1 MTDRLSQ
8 DLKSLKIDRSKK
20 TRGSGRNKWILI
32 GVLVV
37 AVALIAGLIAF
48 LPEKAGLSSLG
59 ARSREVEAAIVVPQS
74 PSAEGV
80 VLTAG
85 GYIIPRHRIDLAP
98 KISGRVTEINF
109 EKGDFV
115 RKGEVLARLDDQ
127 EILAQLAQAQAN
139 RQAAEARLKELLA
152 GSRPQEIE
160 RAKAALEQAEAS
172 LRTAQLNLE
181 RARHL
186 NKTGVLSKQALD
198 DAQNNYDVALA
209 QVKAARESH
218 ELARIGPRTEQ
229 IELARAQLAE
239 AEAAIRWSETQLD
252 NTVIRAPIDGTIL
265 DRIVERG
272 EMVTTLSFGGRG
284 ARTGLGGMAN
294 LKELEVELDINEAD
308 IPRVRMGQQCT
319 VSPDSYPDRKYK
331 GKVREIAPEAN
342 RQKATIQV
350 KVSIL
355 NPDEY
360 LRPETNAKVN
370 FLEERK
376 EQTTESRILV
386 PKSAILNV
394 QGTPSVFLMKNGRA
408 ARQPIKTGRELW
420 GQIEILSGLAGGE
433 QLIVRGL
440 EGITDGEKVAL
451 KQP

>member
-1 MTDRLSQ
+1 M
-8 DLKSLKIDRSKK
+8 
-20 TRGSGRNKWILI
+20 G
-32 GVLVV
+32 
-37 AVALIAGLIAF
+37 A
-48 LPEKAGLSSLG
+48 KA
-59 ARSREVEAAIVVPQS
+59 REVETALVVQQS
-74 PSAEGV
+74 PSADIV

-98 KISGRVTEINF
+98 KISGRLSEINF
-109 EKGDFV
+109 EKGDTV
-115 RKGEVLARLDDQ
+115 KKGQILARLEDQ
-127 EILAQLAQAQAN
+127 EIQAQLAQSTAN

-152 GSRPQEIE
+152 GSRPQEID
-160 RAKAALEQAEAS
+160 RAKANLDQAEAT
-172 LRTAQLNLE
+172 LRTTQVNLE

-198 DAQNNYDVALA
+198 DAQNNFDVAQA
-209 QVKAARESH
+209 QFKAARENH

-229 IELARAQLAE
+229 VELARAQLAE
-239 AEAAIRWSETQLD
+239 ADAAIAWYHTQLD
-252 NTVIRAPIDGTIL
+252 NTIIRAPIDGTIL
-265 DRIVERG
+265 DRIVEKG

-284 ARTGLGGMAN
+284 ARTGLGGIAN

-308 IPRVRMGQQCT
+308 IPRIRMAQDCT
-319 VSPDSYPDRKYK
+319 VSPDSYPDHRYK
-331 GKVREIAPEAN
+331 GRVREIAPEAN

-370 FLEERK
+370 FLEEHK
-376 EQTTESRILV
+376 EQTVESRILV

-394 QGTPSVFLMKNGRA
+394 EGTPCVFLVKGGRA
-408 ARQPIKTGRELW
+408 SRQTIQTGKELW
-420 GQIEILSGLAGGE
+420 GQIEVRSGLAGGE

-440 EGITDGEKVAL
+440 EGISDGEKVAL